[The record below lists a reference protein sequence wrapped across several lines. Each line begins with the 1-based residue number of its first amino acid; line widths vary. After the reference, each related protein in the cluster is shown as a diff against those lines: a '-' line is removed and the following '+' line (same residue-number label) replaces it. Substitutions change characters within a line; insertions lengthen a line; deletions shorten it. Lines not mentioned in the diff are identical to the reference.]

1 MAQPS
6 FEFALGRISVLSTH
20 LLSAS
25 QLRRIAE
32 AGSTKEAQKLL
43 EESYNDVVAMRAV
56 LVNKLIENTKK
67 MRENYIL
74 FKTFADVINPKNTV
88 EDNTY
93 NFSAAQLAAYIES
106 ENLAVER
113 KIASKA
119 VDAFISTLERLE
131 EQSLVTKA
139 EAERIKQIVLDEIK
153 LTVSDLKNAA

>member
-1 MAQPS
+1 MRK
-6 FEFALGRISVLSTH
+6 FNEICKELDD
-20 LLSAS
+20 
-25 QLRRIAE
+25 
-32 AGSTKEAQKLL
+32 KEAQKLL

-56 LVNKLIENTKK
+56 LVNKLIENMKK

-139 EAERIKQIVLDEIK
+139 EAERIKRIVLDEIK

>member
-1 MAQPS
+1 MRK
-6 FEFALGRISVLSTH
+6 FNEICKELDD
-20 LLSAS
+20 
-25 QLRRIAE
+25 
-32 AGSTKEAQKLL
+32 KEAQKLL

-113 KIASKA
+113 KIVSKA

-139 EAERIKQIVLDEIK
+139 EAERIKRIVLDEIK

>member
-1 MAQPS
+1 MRK
-6 FEFALGRISVLSTH
+6 FNEICKELDD
-20 LLSAS
+20 
-25 QLRRIAE
+25 
-32 AGSTKEAQKLL
+32 KEAQKLL

-74 FKTFADVINPKNTV
+74 FKTFADVINPKNTG

-131 EQSLVTKA
+131 EQSLMTKA
-139 EAERIKQIVLDEIK
+139 EAERIKRIVLDEIK

>member
-1 MAQPS
+1 MRK
-6 FEFALGRISVLSTH
+6 FNEICKELDD
-20 LLSAS
+20 
-25 QLRRIAE
+25 
-32 AGSTKEAQKLL
+32 KEAQKLL

-74 FKTFADVINPKNTV
+74 FKTFADVINTKNTV

-119 VDAFISTLERLE
+119 VDAFISTLERLK

-139 EAERIKQIVLDEIK
+139 EAERIKRIVLDEIK

>member
-1 MAQPS
+1 MRK
-6 FEFALGRISVLSTH
+6 FNEIC
-20 LLSAS
+20 
-25 QLRRIAE
+25 
-32 AGSTKEAQKLL
+32 KELDDKGAQKLL

-139 EAERIKQIVLDEIK
+139 EAERIKRIVLDEIK

>member
-1 MAQPS
+1 MRK
-6 FEFALGRISVLSTH
+6 FNEICKELDD
-20 LLSAS
+20 
-25 QLRRIAE
+25 
-32 AGSTKEAQKLL
+32 KEAQKLL

-93 NFSAAQLAAYIES
+93 NFSAAQLAACIES

-139 EAERIKQIVLDEIK
+139 EAEGIKQIVLDEIK
-153 LTVSDLKNAA
+153 LTVSDLNNAA

>member
-1 MAQPS
+1 MRK
-6 FEFALGRISVLSTH
+6 FNEICKELDD
-20 LLSAS
+20 
-25 QLRRIAE
+25 
-32 AGSTKEAQKLL
+32 KEAQKLL

-74 FKTFADVINPKNTV
+74 FKTFADVINPKNAV

-93 NFSAAQLAAYIES
+93 NFSAVQLAAYIES

-119 VDAFISTLERLE
+119 VDSFISTLERLE

-139 EAERIKQIVLDEIK
+139 EAERIKQIVLDGIK
-153 LTVSDLKNAA
+153 LTVSDLNNAA

>member
-1 MAQPS
+1 MRK
-6 FEFALGRISVLSTH
+6 FNEICKELDD
-20 LLSAS
+20 
-25 QLRRIAE
+25 
-32 AGSTKEAQKLL
+32 KEAQKLL

-93 NFSAAQLAAYIES
+93 NFSAVQLAAYIES

-119 VDAFISTLERLE
+119 VDSFISTLERLE

>member
-1 MAQPS
+1 MRK
-6 FEFALGRISVLSTH
+6 FNEICEELDD
-20 LLSAS
+20 
-25 QLRRIAE
+25 
-32 AGSTKEAQKLL
+32 KEAQKLL

-119 VDAFISTLERLE
+119 VDAFISTLERLK

-139 EAERIKQIVLDEIK
+139 EAERIKRIVLDEIK

>member
-1 MAQPS
+1 MRK
-6 FEFALGRISVLSTH
+6 FNEICKELDD
-20 LLSAS
+20 
-25 QLRRIAE
+25 
-32 AGSTKEAQKLL
+32 KEAQKLL

-88 EDNTY
+88 EDKTY

-139 EAERIKQIVLDEIK
+139 EAERIKRIVLDEIK

>member
-1 MAQPS
+1 
-6 FEFALGRISVLSTH
+6 
-20 LLSAS
+20 
-25 QLRRIAE
+25 
-32 AGSTKEAQKLL
+32 
-43 EESYNDVVAMRAV
+43 
-56 LVNKLIENTKK
+56 
-67 MRENYIL
+67 MRENYTL
-74 FKTFADVINPKNTV
+74 FKTLADLINPENTV

-93 NFSAAQLAAYIES
+93 NFSAVQLAAYIES

-131 EQSLVTKA
+131 EQSLMTKA

>member
-1 MAQPS
+1 MRK
-6 FEFALGRISVLSTH
+6 FNEICKELDD
-20 LLSAS
+20 
-25 QLRRIAE
+25 
-32 AGSTKEAQKLL
+32 KEAQKLL

-119 VDAFISTLERLE
+119 VDAFISTLERFGR
-131 EQSLVTKA
+131 T
-139 EAERIKQIVLDEIK
+139 VLGDK
-153 LTVSDLKNAA
+153 GRSGKNQADCVR

>member
-1 MAQPS
+1 MRK
-6 FEFALGRISVLSTH
+6 FNEICKEL
-20 LLSAS
+20 
-25 QLRRIAE
+25 
-32 AGSTKEAQKLL
+32 EAQKLL

-139 EAERIKQIVLDEIK
+139 EAERIKRIVLDEIK

>member
-1 MAQPS
+1 MRK
-6 FEFALGRISVLSTH
+6 FNEICKELDD
-20 LLSAS
+20 
-25 QLRRIAE
+25 
-32 AGSTKEAQKLL
+32 KEAQKLL

-67 MRENYIL
+67 MRESYIL

-139 EAERIKQIVLDEIK
+139 EAERIKRIVLEEIK

>member
-1 MAQPS
+1 MRK
-6 FEFALGRISVLSTH
+6 FNEICKELND
-20 LLSAS
+20 
-25 QLRRIAE
+25 
-32 AGSTKEAQKLL
+32 KEAQKLL

>member
-1 MAQPS
+1 MRK
-6 FEFALGRISVLSTH
+6 FNEICKELDD
-20 LLSAS
+20 
-25 QLRRIAE
+25 
-32 AGSTKEAQKLL
+32 KEAQKLL

-74 FKTFADVINPKNTV
+74 YKTFADVINPKNTV

-139 EAERIKQIVLDEIK
+139 EAERIKRIVLDEIK

>member
-1 MAQPS
+1 MRK
-6 FEFALGRISVLSTH
+6 FNEICKELDD
-20 LLSAS
+20 
-25 QLRRIAE
+25 
-32 AGSTKEAQKLL
+32 KEAQKLL

-93 NFSAAQLAAYIES
+93 NFSVIQLAAYIES

-139 EAERIKQIVLDEIK
+139 EAERIKRIVLDEIK

>member
-1 MAQPS
+1 MRK
-6 FEFALGRISVLSTH
+6 FNEICKELDD
-20 LLSAS
+20 
-25 QLRRIAE
+25 
-32 AGSTKEAQKLL
+32 KEAQKLL

-93 NFSAAQLAAYIES
+93 NFSAAQLTAYIES

-139 EAERIKQIVLDEIK
+139 EAERIKRIVLDEIK

>member
-1 MAQPS
+1 MRK
-6 FEFALGRISVLSTH
+6 FNEICKELDD
-20 LLSAS
+20 
-25 QLRRIAE
+25 
-32 AGSTKEAQKLL
+32 KEAQKLL

-56 LVNKLIENTKK
+56 LVNKLIDNTKK

-119 VDAFISTLERLE
+119 VDAFISTLERLK

-139 EAERIKQIVLDEIK
+139 EAERIKRIVLDEIK

>member
-1 MAQPS
+1 MRK
-6 FEFALGRISVLSTH
+6 FNEICKELDD
-20 LLSAS
+20 
-25 QLRRIAE
+25 
-32 AGSTKEAQKLL
+32 KEAQKLL

-74 FKTFADVINPKNTV
+74 FKSFADVINPKNTV

-139 EAERIKQIVLDEIK
+139 EAERIKRIVLDEIK

>member
-1 MAQPS
+1 MRK
-6 FEFALGRISVLSTH
+6 FNEICKELDD
-20 LLSAS
+20 
-25 QLRRIAE
+25 
-32 AGSTKEAQKLL
+32 KEAQKLL

-93 NFSAAQLAAYIES
+93 NFSAAELAAYIES

-119 VDAFISTLERLE
+119 VDAFISTLERLK

-139 EAERIKQIVLDEIK
+139 EAERIKRIVLDEIK

>member
-1 MAQPS
+1 MRK
-6 FEFALGRISVLSTH
+6 FNEICKELDD
-20 LLSAS
+20 
-25 QLRRIAE
+25 
-32 AGSTKEAQKLL
+32 KEAQKLL
-43 EESYNDVVAMRAV
+43 EESYNDVVAVRAV

-139 EAERIKQIVLDEIK
+139 EAERIKRIVLDEIK

>member
-1 MAQPS
+1 MRK
-6 FEFALGRISVLSTH
+6 FNEICKELGD
-20 LLSAS
+20 
-25 QLRRIAE
+25 
-32 AGSTKEAQKLL
+32 KEAQKLL

-113 KIASKA
+113 KISSKA

-139 EAERIKQIVLDEIK
+139 EAERIKRIVLDEIK

>member
-1 MAQPS
+1 MRK
-6 FEFALGRISVLSTH
+6 FNEICKELDD
-20 LLSAS
+20 
-25 QLRRIAE
+25 
-32 AGSTKEAQKLL
+32 KEAQKLL

-119 VDAFISTLERLE
+119 VDTFISTLERLE
-131 EQSLVTKA
+131 EQSLMTKA

-153 LTVSDLKNAA
+153 

>member
-1 MAQPS
+1 MRK
-6 FEFALGRISVLSTH
+6 FNEICKELDD
-20 LLSAS
+20 
-25 QLRRIAE
+25 
-32 AGSTKEAQKLL
+32 KEAQKLP

-139 EAERIKQIVLDEIK
+139 EAERIKRIVLDEIK

>member
-1 MAQPS
+1 MRK
-6 FEFALGRISVLSTH
+6 FNEICKELDD
-20 LLSAS
+20 
-25 QLRRIAE
+25 
-32 AGSTKEAQKLL
+32 KEAQKLL

-119 VDAFISTLERLE
+119 FDAFISTLERLE

-139 EAERIKQIVLDEIK
+139 EAERIKRIVLDEIK

>member
-1 MAQPS
+1 MRK
-6 FEFALGRISVLSTH
+6 FNEICKELDD
-20 LLSAS
+20 
-25 QLRRIAE
+25 
-32 AGSTKEAQKLL
+32 KEAQKLL

-119 VDAFISTLERLE
+119 VDTFISTLERLE

-139 EAERIKQIVLDEIK
+139 EAERIKRIVLDEIK

>member
-1 MAQPS
+1 MRK
-6 FEFALGRISVLSTH
+6 FNEICKELDD
-20 LLSAS
+20 
-25 QLRRIAE
+25 
-32 AGSTKEAQKLL
+32 KEAQKLL

-74 FKTFADVINPKNTV
+74 FKTFADVINTV

-139 EAERIKQIVLDEIK
+139 EAERIKRIVLDEIK

>member
-1 MAQPS
+1 MRK
-6 FEFALGRISVLSTH
+6 FNEICKELDD
-20 LLSAS
+20 
-25 QLRRIAE
+25 
-32 AGSTKEAQKLL
+32 KEAQKLL

-139 EAERIKQIVLDEIK
+139 EADCVR
-153 LTVSDLKNAA
+153 

>member
-1 MAQPS
+1 MRK
-6 FEFALGRISVLSTH
+6 FNEICKELDD
-20 LLSAS
+20 
-25 QLRRIAE
+25 
-32 AGSTKEAQKLL
+32 KEAQKLL

-139 EAERIKQIVLDEIK
+139 EAERIKRIVLDEIK
-153 LTVSDLKNAA
+153 LTETDLKNAA

>member
-1 MAQPS
+1 MRK
-6 FEFALGRISVLSTH
+6 FNEICKELDD
-20 LLSAS
+20 
-25 QLRRIAE
+25 
-32 AGSTKEAQKLL
+32 KEAQKLL

-93 NFSAAQLAAYIES
+93 NFSAVQLAAYIES

-119 VDAFISTLERLE
+119 VDAFISTLERLK

-139 EAERIKQIVLDEIK
+139 EAERIKRIVLDEIK

>member
-1 MAQPS
+1 MRK
-6 FEFALGRISVLSTH
+6 FNEICKELDD
-20 LLSAS
+20 
-25 QLRRIAE
+25 
-32 AGSTKEAQKLL
+32 KEAQKLL

-139 EAERIKQIVLDEIK
+139 EAERIKQIVLDEIE
-153 LTVSDLKNAA
+153 LTLSDLNNAA

>member
-1 MAQPS
+1 MRK
-6 FEFALGRISVLSTH
+6 FNEICKELDD
-20 LLSAS
+20 
-25 QLRRIAE
+25 
-32 AGSTKEAQKLL
+32 KEAQKLL

-113 KIASKA
+113 KISSKA

-139 EAERIKQIVLDEIK
+139 EAERIKRIVLDEIK

>member
-1 MAQPS
+1 MRK
-6 FEFALGRISVLSTH
+6 FNEICKELDD
-20 LLSAS
+20 
-25 QLRRIAE
+25 
-32 AGSTKEAQKLL
+32 KEAQKLL

-139 EAERIKQIVLDEIK
+139 EAERIKRIVLDEIK
-153 LTVSDLKNAA
+153 LTMSDLKNAA